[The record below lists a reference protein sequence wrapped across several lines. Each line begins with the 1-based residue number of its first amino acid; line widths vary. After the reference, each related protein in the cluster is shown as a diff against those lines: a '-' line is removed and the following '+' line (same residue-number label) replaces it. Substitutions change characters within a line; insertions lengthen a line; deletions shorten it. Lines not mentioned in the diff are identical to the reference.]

1 MNQDQRPAESN
12 QGPTELLAP
21 KGVEISLVQHRLTIA
36 GLALTTLFFS
46 ASFSLS
52 LYGLLHPQE
61 AIDYRIEFA
70 PIETSL
76 ALGVTTCLAAI
87 LSFLVSQQLAETS
100 RGWYLSRR
108 LWFAVGNVWLYLTL
122 SQAMSAG
129 LTEIVHGV
137 ALFRP
142 AIGEALGLLATPVW
156 ILLLVGAPLQLIL
169 RSRSIFSPAER
180 RALVLTYVFS
190 LSIIVV
196 TNAEVYRVRGHDPAT
211 FSGFFGNV
219 LVQFVQP
226 VTWANT
232 WFLSGRRLR

>member
-1 MNQDQRPAESN
+1 MNQDQRTSEPN
-12 QGPTELLAP
+12 QGPVELLAP
-21 KGVEISLVQHRLTIA
+21 KSAELSFVQNRLTIA

-52 LYGLLHPQE
+52 LFGVLHPKE
-61 AIDYRIEFA
+61 TIDYRIEFA

-87 LSFLVSQQLAETS
+87 LAFLVSQQLTETS
-100 RGWYLSRR
+100 SRWYLSRR

-129 LTEIVHGV
+129 LTEIVYGV

-142 AIGEALGLLATPVW
+142 AIGVALGLVATPVW
-156 ILLLVGAPLQLIL
+156 ILLLVGAPLQFIL
-169 RSRSIFSPAER
+169 RARAIFSPTER
-180 RALVLTYVFS
+180 RALVLTYAFS
-190 LSIIVV
+190 LGIIIP
-196 TNAEVYRVRGHDPAT
+196 TNAEVYRVRGNDPAT
-211 FSGFFGNV
+211 LTAFVANV

-226 VTWANT
+226 LTWADP
-232 WFLSGRRLR
+232 W